1 MSNHHAGVGCVALLA
16 ICLSSGCAAYRF
28 GNQSLNRADVRTVY
42 VPMIESDSLR
52 RNLGERLT
60 EAVVKEIELN
70 TPFKVVASPDADST
84 LQCRLLSD
92 RKKMLAQTGTG
103 EPRDLELDFQVQ
115 VNWIGRRGEPLIQRS
130 QVPLPAALYSVAQD
144 VDYIPEAGQ
153 SAATAQ
159 QEAIQRLAKQIR
171 EQLETPW

>member
-1 MSNHHAGVGCVALLA
+1 
-16 ICLSSGCAAYRF
+16 
-28 GNQSLNRADVRTVY
+28 
-42 VPMIESDSLR
+42 
-52 RNLGERLT
+52 
-60 EAVVKEIELN
+60 
-70 TPFKVVASPDADST
+70 
-84 LQCRLLSD
+84 
-92 RKKMLAQTGTG
+92 MLAQTRTG

-115 VNWIGRRGEPLIQRS
+115 VNWTDRRGEPLIQRS
-130 QVPLPAALYSVAQD
+130 QVPLPSALYSVAQD